1 MWQRLLSFLLLLSS
15 ISAQSFFYSYIDP
28 CLQTVVRSDYTINST
43 QQGFQVTYYNR
54 TKFFTLEEAL
64 TIIRVDPITGV
75 PIYAIEDWA
84 QNVYKDFEDLFPCAV
99 KVAEEILS
107 SVIAENVSEQFSKE
121 EAGGEDISST
131 PQQVNYAI
139 RSTQGEERWVTSF
152 NSVYTATSFDGG
164 KRHDGNFNF
173 TDDFRK
179 GSLTYGQ
186 GFKFNAKKQNVV
198 LNGSALTYKTFEGWD
213 WLISTSYAKS
223 LQKKT
228 AEAFVLTGSYGKVSG
243 NNFGNLTV
251 VYGQRFPFKVV
262 GGNTIT
268 FSNYI
273 AYTLMRY
280 YKGNNPSDRY
290 LLLRSPIIFMPTVS
304 FDWKLGQ
311 AFSFN
316 LGVSMGYNTV
326 VNDYGER
333 DKSFS
338 ILFGTYF

>member
-1 MWQRLLSFLLLLSS
+1 MRQRLLSFLFLLSS

-28 CLQTVVRSDYTINST
+28 CEQTVVRTNVVISGE

-54 TKFFTLEEAL
+54 TKFFTLQEVLNGDLERW
-64 TIIRVDPITGV
+64 TQD
-75 PIYAIEDWA
+75 
-84 QNVYKDFEDLFPCAV
+84 VYRDFEDLFPCAV

-107 SVIAENVSEQFSKE
+107 SVIAENVSEQFSKDE
-121 EAGGEDISST
+121 GGEDISST

-139 RSTQGEERWVTSF
+139 RSTQGEERWITSF
-152 NSVYTATSFDGG
+152 NSVYTATSFDGS

-179 GSLTYGQ
+179 QSLTYGQ
-186 GFKFNAKKQNVV
+186 GFNFKAKKQNVV
-198 LNGSALTYKTFEGWD
+198 LNGSGLTYKTFEGWD
-213 WLISTSYAKS
+213 WLLSTSFAKS
-223 LQKKT
+223 LQKKN
-228 AEAFVLTGSYGKVSG
+228 AEAFVLTGTYGKVSG
-243 NNFGNLTV
+243 NNFGNITM
-251 VYGQRFPFKVV
+251 VYGQRFPFKII

-273 AYTLMRY
+273 AYTLWRY
-280 YKGNNPSDRY
+280 YEGNNPDDRY
-290 LLLRSPIIFMPTVS
+290 LLLRSPVIFMPTIS
-304 FDWKLGQ
+304 MDWKLGQ
-311 AFSFN
+311 AFRFN

-333 DKSFS
+333 DKTFS

>member
-1 MWQRLLSFLLLLSS
+1 MWQKLILIFLLWSS
-15 ISAQSFFYSYIDP
+15 VSAQSFFYSYIDP
-28 CLQTVVRSDYTINST
+28 CEQTVIRSTIVIGGDG

-54 TKFFTLEEAL
+54 TKFFTLAQVISGELEEW
-64 TIIRVDPITGV
+64 T
-75 PIYAIEDWA
+75 
-84 QNVYKDFEDLFPCAV
+84 QSVYRDFEDLFPCAV
-99 KVAEEILS
+99 KVAEELLS
-107 SVIAENVSEQFSKE
+107 SVLAENVSEQFSKSE
-121 EAGGEDISST
+121 GGEDISAT

-139 RSTQGEERWVTSF
+139 RSTQGEEKWITSF
-152 NSVYTATSFDGG
+152 NSVYTATSFDNS

-173 TDDFRK
+173 TNDGRK

-186 GFKFNAKKQNVV
+186 GFKFKAKKQNVV
-198 LNGSALTYKTFEGWD
+198 FNGSALTYKTFEGWD
-213 WLISTSYAKS
+213 WLLTTSYAKS
-223 LQKKT
+223 LQKKN
-228 AEAFVLTGSYGKVSG
+228 AEAFVFSGTYGNVSG
-243 NNFGNLTV
+243 NNFGNITM
-251 VYGQRFPFKVV
+251 VYGQRFPFKIL

-280 YKGNNPSDRY
+280 YEGNNPGDRY
-290 LLLRSPIIFMPTVS
+290 LLLRSPIIFMPTIS
-304 FDWKLGQ
+304 MDWKLGT

>member
-1 MWQRLLSFLLLLSS
+1 MWQKLIFLFLLWSS
-15 ISAQSFFYSYIDP
+15 VSAQSFFYSYIDP
-28 CLQTVVRSDYTINST
+28 CEQTVVRTNVVISGE
-43 QQGFQVTYYNR
+43 QQGFHVTYYNR
-54 TKFFTLEEAL
+54 TKFFTLQEVLNGDLERW
-64 TIIRVDPITGV
+64 T
-75 PIYAIEDWA
+75 
-84 QNVYKDFEDLFPCAV
+84 QSVYKDFEDLFPCAV

-107 SVIAENVSEQFSKE
+107 SVIAENVSEQFSKSE
-121 EAGGEDISST
+121 GGEDISST

-139 RSTQGEERWVTSF
+139 RSTQGEERWITSF
-152 NSVYTATSFDGG
+152 NSVYTATSFDGS

-173 TDDFRK
+173 TNDFRK

-186 GFKFNAKKQNVV
+186 GFNFKAKKQNVV

-213 WLISTSYAKS
+213 WLVSGSFAKS
-223 LQKKT
+223 LQKKN
-228 AEAFVLTGSYGKVSG
+228 AEAFVFTGTYGNVSG
-243 NNFGNLTV
+243 NNFGNV
-251 VYGQRFPFKVV
+251 IMVYGQRFPFKVM

-280 YKGNNPSDRY
+280 YEGNNPGDRY
-290 LLLRSPIIFMPTVS
+290 LLLRSPVIFMPTIS
-304 FDWKLGQ
+304 MDWKLGT

-333 DKSFS
+333 DKTFS

>member
-28 CLQTVVRSDYTINST
+28 CEQTVIRSNVVITGE

-54 TKFFTLEEAL
+54 TKFFTLQEVLNGDLERW
-64 TIIRVDPITGV
+64 T
-75 PIYAIEDWA
+75 
-84 QNVYKDFEDLFPCAV
+84 QSVYKDFEDLFPCAV

-107 SVIAENVSEQFSKE
+107 SVIAENVSEQFSKDE
-121 EAGGEDISST
+121 GGENISST

-139 RSTQGEERWVTSF
+139 RSTQGEERWVTAF
-152 NSVYTATSFDGG
+152 NSVYTATSFDGS

-179 GSLTYGQ
+179 QSLTYGQ
-186 GFKFNAKKQNVV
+186 GFKLTAKKQNVV
-198 LNGSALTYKTFEGWD
+198 FNGSALTYKTFEGWD
-213 WLISTSYAKS
+213 WLLSTSFAKS
-223 LQKKT
+223 LQKKN
-228 AEAFVLTGSYGKVSG
+228 AEAFVLTGTYGKVSG
-243 NNFGNLTV
+243 NNFGNITM
-251 VYGQRFPFKVV
+251 VYGQRFPFRIIGENK
-262 GGNTIT
+262 IT

-280 YKGNNPSDRY
+280 YEGNNIDDRY
-290 LLLRSPIIFMPTVS
+290 LLLRSPVIFMPTIS
-304 FDWKLGQ
+304 MDWKLGQ
-311 AFSFN
+311 AFTFN
-316 LGVSMGYNTV
+316 LGVSMGYNTI

>member
-1 MWQRLLSFLLLLSS
+1 MWQKLILIFLLWSS
-15 ISAQSFFYSYIDP
+15 VSAQSFFYSYIDP
-28 CLQTVVRSDYTINST
+28 CEQTVIRSTIVIGGDG

-54 TKFFTLEEAL
+54 TKFFTLAQVISGELEEW
-64 TIIRVDPITGV
+64 T
-75 PIYAIEDWA
+75 
-84 QNVYKDFEDLFPCAV
+84 QSVYRDFEDLFPCAV
-99 KVAEEILS
+99 KVAEELLS
-107 SVIAENVSEQFSKE
+107 SVIAENVSEQFSKSE
-121 EAGGEDISST
+121 GGEDISAT

-139 RSTQGEERWVTSF
+139 RSTQGEEKWITSF
-152 NSVYTATSFDGG
+152 NSVYTATSFDNS

-173 TDDFRK
+173 TNDGRK

-186 GFKFNAKKQNVV
+186 GFKFKAKKQNVV
-198 LNGSALTYKTFEGWD
+198 FNGSALTYKTFEGWD
-213 WLISTSYAKS
+213 WLLTTSYAKS
-223 LQKKT
+223 LQKKN
-228 AEAFVLTGSYGKVSG
+228 AEAFVFSGTYGNVSG
-243 NNFGNLTV
+243 NNFGNLTM
-251 VYGQRFPFKVV
+251 VYGQRFPFKIL

-280 YKGNNPSDRY
+280 YEGNNPGDRY
-290 LLLRSPIIFMPTVS
+290 LLLRSPIIFMPTIS
-304 FDWKLGQ
+304 MDWKLGT

>member
-1 MWQRLLSFLLLLSS
+1 MWQRLLFLVLSLSS
-15 ISAQSFFYSYIDP
+15 ISAQSFFYSYVDP
-28 CLQTVVRSDYTINST
+28 CEQTVVRSNYSLNSE

-54 TKFFTLEEAL
+54 TKFFTLEEVLAGEL
-64 TIIRVDPITGV
+64 EQWT
-75 PIYAIEDWA
+75 
-84 QNVYKDFEDLFPCAV
+84 QSVYSDFQDLFPCAV

-107 SVIAENVSEQFSKE
+107 SVIAENISEQFSKS
-121 EAGGEDISST
+121 EDIST
-131 PQQVNYAI
+131 DPQQVNYAI
-139 RSTQGEERWVTSF
+139 RSTQGEDRWITSF

-186 GFKFNAKKQNVV
+186 GFKFKAKKQNIV

-213 WLISTSYAKS
+213 WLVSGSYAKS

-228 AEAFVLTGSYGKVSG
+228 PEAFVLTGSYGRVSG
-243 NNFGNLTV
+243 NDFGNLTM
-251 VYGQRFPFKVV
+251 VYGQQFPFDFNQVK
-262 GGNTIT
+262 IT
-268 FSNYI
+268 FSNYL
-273 AYTLMRY
+273 AYTLVRY
-280 YKGNNPSDRY
+280 YDNNIGGNSWKDRY
-290 LLLRSPIIFMPTVS
+290 LLLRSPIIFFPTIS

-311 AFSFN
+311 AFTFN

>member
-28 CLQTVVRSDYTINST
+28 CEQTVIRSNVVITGE

-54 TKFFTLEEAL
+54 TKFFTLQEVLNGDLERW
-64 TIIRVDPITGV
+64 T
-75 PIYAIEDWA
+75 
-84 QNVYKDFEDLFPCAV
+84 QSVYKDFEDLFLCAV

-107 SVIAENVSEQFSKE
+107 SVIAENVSEQFSKDE
-121 EAGGEDISST
+121 GGENISST

-139 RSTQGEERWVTSF
+139 RSTQGEERWVTAF
-152 NSVYTATSFDGG
+152 NSVYTATSFDGS

-179 GSLTYGQ
+179 QSLTYGQ
-186 GFKFNAKKQNVV
+186 GFKLTAKKQNVV
-198 LNGSALTYKTFEGWD
+198 FNGSALTYKTFEGWD
-213 WLISTSYAKS
+213 WLLSTSFAKS
-223 LQKKT
+223 LQKKN
-228 AEAFVLTGSYGKVSG
+228 AEAFVLTGTYGKVSG
-243 NNFGNLTV
+243 NNFGNITM
-251 VYGQRFPFKVV
+251 VYGQRFPFRII
-262 GGNTIT
+262 GGNKIT

-280 YKGNNPSDRY
+280 YEGNNIDDRY
-290 LLLRSPIIFMPTVS
+290 LLLRSPVIFMPTIS
-304 FDWKLGQ
+304 MDWKLGQ
-311 AFSFN
+311 AFTFN

>member
-1 MWQRLLSFLLLLSS
+1 MWQRLLSFLFLLSS

-28 CLQTVVRSDYTINST
+28 CEQTVVRTNVVISGE

-54 TKFFTLEEAL
+54 TKFFTLQEVLNGDLERW
-64 TIIRVDPITGV
+64 TQD
-75 PIYAIEDWA
+75 
-84 QNVYKDFEDLFPCAV
+84 VYKDFEDLFPCAV

-107 SVIAENVSEQFSKE
+107 SVIAENVSEQFSKDE
-121 EAGGEDISST
+121 GGEDISST

-139 RSTQGEERWVTSF
+139 RSTQGEEKWITSY

-173 TDDFRK
+173 TDDLRK

-186 GFKFNAKKQNVV
+186 GFKFKAKKQNIVW
-198 LNGSALTYKTFEGWD
+198 NGSALAYKTFEGWD
-213 WLISTSYAKS
+213 WLISAAYAKS
-223 LQKKT
+223 LIKKNT
-228 AEAFVLTGSYGKVSG
+228 EAFVLSGTFGKVSG
-243 NNFGNLTV
+243 NNFGNLTM
-251 VYGQRFPFKVV
+251 VYGQRFPFDFGQFKVS
-262 GGNTIT
+262 

-280 YKGNNPSDRY
+280 YEGNNPEDRY
-290 LLLRSPIIFMPTVS
+290 LLLKSPIIFFPTVS
-304 FDWKLGQ
+304 FDCKLGT
-311 AFSFN
+311 AFTFN
-316 LGVSMGYNTV
+316 LGMSMGYNTV

-333 DKSFS
+333 NKTFS

>member
-1 MWQRLLSFLLLLSS
+1 MRQRLLSFLFLLSS

-28 CLQTVVRSDYTINST
+28 CEQTVVRTNVVISGE

-54 TKFFTLEEAL
+54 TKFFTLQEVLNGDLERW
-64 TIIRVDPITGV
+64 TQD
-75 PIYAIEDWA
+75 
-84 QNVYKDFEDLFPCAV
+84 VYKDFEDLFPCAV

-107 SVIAENVSEQFSKE
+107 SVIAENVSEQFSKDE
-121 EAGGEDISST
+121 GGEDISST

-139 RSTQGEERWVTSF
+139 RSTQGEEKWITSY

-173 TDDFRK
+173 TDDLRK

-186 GFKFNAKKQNVV
+186 GFKFKAKKQNIVW
-198 LNGSALTYKTFEGWD
+198 NGSALAYKTFEGWD
-213 WLISTSYAKS
+213 WLISAAYAKS
-223 LQKKT
+223 LIKKNT
-228 AEAFVLTGSYGKVSG
+228 EAFVLSGTFGKVSG
-243 NNFGNLTV
+243 NNFGNLTM
-251 VYGQRFPFKVV
+251 VYGQRFPFDFGQFKVS
-262 GGNTIT
+262 

-280 YKGNNPSDRY
+280 YEGNNPEDRY
-290 LLLRSPIIFMPTVS
+290 LLLKSPIIFFPTVS
-304 FDWKLGQ
+304 FDWKLGT
-311 AFSFN
+311 AFTFN
-316 LGVSMGYNTV
+316 LGMSMGYNTV

-333 DKSFS
+333 NKTFS

>member
-1 MWQRLLSFLLLLSS
+1 MWQKLIFLFLLWSS
-15 ISAQSFFYSYIDP
+15 VSAQSFFYSYIDP
-28 CLQTVVRSDYTINST
+28 CEQTVIRSTIVIGGDG

-54 TKFFTLEEAL
+54 TKFFTLAQVISGELEEW
-64 TIIRVDPITGV
+64 T
-75 PIYAIEDWA
+75 
-84 QNVYKDFEDLFPCAV
+84 QSVYRDFEDLFPCAV
-99 KVAEEILS
+99 KVAEELLS
-107 SVIAENVSEQFSKE
+107 SVLAENVSEQFSKSE
-121 EAGGEDISST
+121 GGEDISAT

-139 RSTQGEERWVTSF
+139 RSTQGEEKWITSF
-152 NSVYTATSFDGG
+152 NSVYTATSFDGR

-173 TDDFRK
+173 TNDFRK
-179 GSLTYGQ
+179 GSITYGQ
-186 GFKFNAKKQNVV
+186 GFKFKAKKQNVV
-198 LNGSALTYKTFEGWD
+198 FNGSALTYKTFEGWD
-213 WLISTSYAKS
+213 WLLSTSYAKS
-223 LQKKT
+223 LQKKN
-228 AEAFVLTGSYGKVSG
+228 AEAIVLSGTYGNVSG
-243 NNFGNLTV
+243 NNFGNLIL
-251 VYGQRFPFKVV
+251 VYGQRFPFKII

-280 YKGNNPSDRY
+280 YEGNNPEDRY
-290 LLLRSPIIFMPTVS
+290 LLLRSPIIFMPTLS
-304 FDWKLGQ
+304 FDWKLGT